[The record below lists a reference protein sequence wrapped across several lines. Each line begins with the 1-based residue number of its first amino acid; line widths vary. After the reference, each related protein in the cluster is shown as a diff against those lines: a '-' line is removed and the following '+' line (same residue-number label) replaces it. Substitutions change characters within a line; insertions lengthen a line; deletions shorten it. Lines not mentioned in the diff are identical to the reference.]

1 MDIQLPKSLGHLLYD
16 AGKGREDKALYQQ
29 KENGVYKTYTYKEI
43 IDKVRS
49 LSKAL
54 INEGLKENEK
64 LAIFSQ
70 NNLNWAIIDYA
81 TLSAS
86 LVDVPIYPTLLPSTV
101 EFILNDSES
110 QMIFVENLELL
121 KKIFEIPDNKLN
133 VKKIVLMSNES
144 HDDKR
149 VVGFD
154 DFLNSGRDLND
165 TELDKRLEAIDIKQ
179 LATIIYTSGTT
190 GVPKGV
196 MLSHEN
202 ILFNVENSIKVL
214 PFELSGNEK
223 FLSFL
228 PLSHIFER
236 MAGHFMAMRVGAQI
250 AFAENVET
258 VAQNMGEVN
267 PTIMASVPRLYEK
280 MYARV
285 IESVESSPAIRQKI
299 FYWAVSVGK
308 EVVNK
313 YTKIGKKPSGFLAF
327 KLAIANK
334 LVFSKLKDRV
344 GGKLRFFVSGGGALL
359 AEIAEFFSAAGLLI
373 LEGYGLTETSPVI
386 SVNHPDKFKFGYVG
400 PPIEGVEVKIADDG
414 EILTR
419 SRSVMMGYYKNEKAT
434 KEAIDKDGWFYTGD
448 IGLVDEDNFLKITD
462 RKKDILVTSG
472 GKNVAPLPIEG
483 ELLLSKYIDQAVV
496 IGDKQRFIGAI
507 LVASKEAVE
516 EYAKK
521 NSLDGTIEDLVNHE
535 EIRKLIDLDIVRVNE
550 KLASYETIKKYI
562 LLAKPFTIESG
573 ELTPKL
579 SVKKKE
585 VLKNQALAI
594 KELYAS

>member
-1 MDIQLPKSLGHLLYD
+1 MNIQLPKSLGHLLYD
-16 AGKGREDKALYQQ
+16 AAKGKEDKPLYHE
-29 KENGVYKTYTYKEI
+29 KKDGVYQSYSYKEI
-43 IDKVRS
+43 IHKVRS
-49 LSKAL
+49 LAKAM
-54 INEGLKENEK
+54 IQDGLKDNDK
-64 LAIFSQ
+64 VAIFSQ
-70 NNLNWAIIDYA
+70 NNLNWAITDYA
-81 TLSAS
+81 ALSAS
-86 LVDVPIYPTLLPSTV
+86 LVDVPIYPTLLSSTV
-101 EFILNDSES
+101 EFILNNSES
-110 QMIFVENLELL
+110 KIIFVENLELL
-121 KKIFEIPDNKLN
+121 KKLFEIPADKLK
-133 VKKIVLMSNES
+133 VKKIIVMSNES
-144 HDDKR
+144 HEDSR
-149 VVGFD
+149 VVPFD
-154 DFLNSGRDLND
+154 DYLKSGETND
-165 TELDKRLEAIDIKQ
+165 DEEFNKRLEAIDLKQ

-190 GVPKGV
+190 GIPKGV

-214 PFELSGNEK
+214 PFKLSDDEK

-250 AFAENVET
+250 AFAEGIET
-258 VAQNMGEVN
+258 VAQNMQEVS

-280 MYARV
+280 MYAKV
-285 IESVESSPAIRQKI
+285 IESVENSAAIRQTI
-299 FYWAVSVGK
+299 FYWAVNVGK
-308 EVVNK
+308 EVVNN
-313 YTKIGKKPSGFLAF
+313 YTKHGKKPSGLLAF

-334 LVFSKLKDRV
+334 LVFSKLCDKV

-386 SVNHPDKFKFGYVG
+386 TVNHPDKFKFGYVG
-400 PPIEGVEVKIADDG
+400 PPIEGVEVKIAEDG

-419 SRSVMMGYYKNEKAT
+419 SRSVMMGYYKNDNAS
-434 KEAIDKDGWFYTGD
+434 KEAIDAEGWFYTGD
-448 IGLVDEDNFLKITD
+448 IGALDEDNFLKITD

-472 GKNVAPLPIEG
+472 GKNVAPLPIESS
-483 ELLLSKYIDQAVV
+483 LLLSKYIDQAVV
-496 IGDKQRFIGAI
+496 IGDKERFIAAI
-507 LVASKEAVE
+507 LVASKEAIG

-521 NSLDGTIEDLVNHE
+521 QNISGSIEELVNNDK
-535 EIRKLIDLDIVRVNE
+535 IRQLIDLDIERVNS

-562 LLAKPFTIESG
+562 LLSKPFTIESG

-585 VLKNQALAI
+585 VLKNQATAI